1 MRPETVGNKAPCY
14 AGTCYR
20 RKPAI
25 SRTWIHLLLLIAVAL
40 LFTWPVLVH
49 GAPDLSADAIEHARW
64 VRIFST
70 QLWQGEWYPR
80 WTDDSSGGL
89 GAPTFFFVPPA
100 GSYGAALF
108 RPLLAGHDPNGW
120 LMAGWSMV
128 FAGLLSALTSYFW
141 LRDLT
146 TPAAALFGA
155 LVYTIS
161 PYHIAIDLYNRGAL
175 SEVWA
180 FAWMPL
186 VLLAVNRCVRGG
198 RRAIAWL
205 ALSYALLVFTH
216 LPTVVCFSWVIP
228 LAVWMMSEPGKR
240 QKAFL
245 RTFMGIA
252 LGIAMAGAYLL
263 PAMLDQKKSWIADL
277 VNGDVWFYY
286 RNNFLF
292 MKLTSLLEYR
302 VRVVVLVVSML
313 ISAAVLYWIARRPE
327 SAPVARRTALLYLL
341 AALGAFFMMTQASI
355 PVYEVFK
362 FVQTIQF
369 PARFASTL
377 TVALAA
383 LSALAYPYLARQSRL
398 LLSLLVMLGLGWIAA
413 DAWAASTAFSVW
425 RKIPE
430 ERAARYRKVTAL
442 QVESYQWWP
451 KPADTLRLHEPA
463 ALEAFLAAHPARSL
477 AMSAGSAAVESWR
490 PRRVAIKVHAAE
502 DGHLTIGHFYYRDWR
517 AHVLESGQTA
527 AVTPSPDGLIQ
538 VETPRGDHTLILELI
553 RDTPERTGILASA
566 ASFVLI
572 CGLVVFG

>member
-1 MRPETVGNKAPCY
+1 
-14 AGTCYR
+14 
-20 RKPAI
+20 
-25 SRTWIHLLLLIAVAL
+25 LLLITAAL

-64 VRIFST
+64 VKIFST
-70 QLWQGEWYPR
+70 QFWQGEWYPR
-80 WTDDSSGGL
+80 WTAESSGGL

-108 RPLLAGHDPNGW
+108 RPLLTGHDPNGW
-120 LMAGWSMV
+120 LLAGWSMV
-128 FAGLLSALTSYFW
+128 LAGLLSALTAYFW
-141 LRDLT
+141 LRDF
-146 TPAAALFGA
+146 TPPPAALFGA

-186 VLLAVNRCVRGG
+186 VLLAVNRCVRGS
-198 RRAIAWL
+198 RRAIALL
-205 ALSYALLVFTH
+205 ALSYGLLAFTH

-228 LAVWMMSEPGKR
+228 LAVWMMSEPGQR
-240 QKAFL
+240 GKAFT
-245 RTFMGIA
+245 RTFTGIG
-252 LGIAMAGAYLL
+252 LGIAMAGAYVL
-263 PAMLDQKKSWIADL
+263 PAMLDQKKSWLADL

-302 VRVVVLVVSML
+302 VRVAVLVVSML
-313 ISAAVLYWIARRPE
+313 IAAVVLYWIARRSE
-327 SAPVARRTALLYLL
+327 SASAPRRAALLYLF

-362 FVQTIQF
+362 FAQAIQF
-369 PARFASTL
+369 PARFATTL

-383 LSALAYPYLARQSRL
+383 LSALAYPYLARQSKRI
-398 LLSLLVMLGLGWIAA
+398 LGLLAILSFGWIAA

-430 ERAARYRKVTAL
+430 DRAVKDRKTTVL
-442 QVESYQWWP
+442 RVEYYQYWP

-477 AMSAGSAAVESWR
+477 VMSAGSAAVESWH
-490 PRRVAIKVHAAE
+490 PRRVAIKVHAPE
-502 DGHLTIGHFYYRDWR
+502 DGQLTIRHFYYKDWR
-517 AHVLESGQTA
+517 AHLQESGQSV

-538 VETPRGDHTLILELI
+538 VETPPGDYTLIVELI
-553 RDTPERTGILASA
+553 RDKPERIGLAMSA
-566 ASFVLI
+566 ASCLAI
-572 CGLVVFG
+572 LTMAWLL